1 MSRKTGFYKGR
12 LGIGLNTNDNSG
24 IPQYPLDI
32 DGDIRLTGAFRE
44 RSGRWLIASN
54 YDSESQ
60 IKLYRGFQRDPS
72 DNIYFDSGEKYEVIV
87 DGTPQLQPDYLLKLG
102 VNVESD
108 FDTRSAVDV
117 SGGLSVDT
125 ITPSIRKPIDSYD
138 ISHVKI
144 MSDGDIIIDENYNVE
159 DDPSNVAIYIPIKE
173 NITDLSGLIQTSK
186 KIKVTDTLFKFVKS
200 ENKYIALGPTG
211 IINGWETQGNSTAKV
226 LDETVG
232 MSLDVNALNIAGDFT
247 TNNRIDYLSS
257 KNMEVDGDFI
267 GETLV
272 ANSAEIKR
280 NADISGILIV
290 GNKLTVNKIQFV
302 TNSLD
307 VSGVAQIDNSVFITD
322 RLDAEDFDVSGVKVR
337 VDASANV
344 IHVKGKVYTDKEFT
358 STNNKITVE
367 NTVDVS
373 ENVLLKNKL
382 DVGDMVINGYMDI
395 SGSMEVDQV
404 MDVSGRV
411 HVQNNLDISNNLNV
425 DGSMNVYGGVN
436 VRNHLEISGCTI
448 ENDMDISQ
456 VVISDSVD
464 ISNSFQLDGNID
476 IKGITT
482 TPSMVGMIS
491 WFFRKNP
498 PPGWLVCDGGEYTKA
513 MYPDLSNCIGNTYNN
528 DDILLSDISFNV
540 PDLSGHFIRGING
553 IDQVDM
559 INENITYVND
569 PIPEKI
575 GDKKEFKTGCPTNT
589 IFTDNSNNFIIE
601 NSWEHIH
608 DMDLSGAHVHDF
620 LNADVSIISH
630 YQTADGNDDNNHLLQ
645 LINGDDNKVLYYDNT
660 ANHYDKNPEQT
671 SINGEHSHIIE
682 DLSGSHIHTF
692 ENDDDETCPNFIYML
707 PCIKF

>member
-87 DGTPQLQPDYLLKLG
+87 DGTPQLQPGYLLKLG

-108 FDTRSAVDV
+108 FDTRSAVDI

-138 ISHVKI
+138 ISHVDT
-144 MSDGDIIIDENYNVE
+144 MSDGNIIIDENYNVE

-257 KNMEVDGDFI
+257 KEMEVDGDFI

-272 ANSAEIKR
+272 ADSAEIKR

-302 TNSLD
+302 TISLD

-395 SGSMEVDQV
+395 SGSMEVDKV

-498 PPGWLVCDGGEYTKA
+498 PPGWLVCDGGEYPKA
-513 MYPDLSNCIGNTYNN
+513 KYPDLSNCIGNTYNN

-569 PIPEKI
+569 PTPEKI
-575 GDKKEFKTGCPTNT
+575 GDKKEFKTGCPKTEDGENKEL
-589 IFTDNSNNFIIE
+589 IVDSSNNHNHILKDNSHNHVGKSVDNSNNTFDLTKNEYNI
-601 NSWEHIH
+601 HI
-608 DMDLSGAHVHDF
+608 L
-620 LNADVSIISH
+620 
-630 YQTADGNDDNNHLLQ
+630 
-645 LINGDDNKVLYYDNT
+645 YDNVSSNVPHVSNIDDT
-660 ANHYDKNPEQT
+660 VLNNITIDSASADIPEHNHIMDP
-671 SINGEHSHIIE
+671 
-682 DLSGSHIHTF
+682 SGSHIHTF

>member
-87 DGTPQLQPDYLLKLG
+87 DGTPQLQPGYLLKLG
-102 VNVESD
+102 VNLESD
-108 FDTRSAVDV
+108 FDTRSAVDI

-138 ISHVKI
+138 ISHVET
-144 MSDGDIIIDENYNVE
+144 MSDGNIIIDENYNVE

-173 NITDLSGLIQTSK
+173 NITDLSGLIQTSR

-211 IINGWETQGNSTAKV
+211 IINGWEISGNSTAKV

-257 KNMEVDGDFI
+257 KEMEVDGDFI

-272 ANSAEIKR
+272 ADNAEIKR

-322 RLDAEDFDVSGVKVR
+322 RLDAEDFDVSSVKVR

-373 ENVLLKNKL
+373 ENVLLKSYL

-395 SGSMEVDQV
+395 SGSMEVDRV

-411 HVQNNLDISNNLNV
+411 HVQNNLDISNNLNA

-436 VRNHLEISGCTI
+436 VRNNLEISGCTI

-482 TPSMVGMIS
+482 TPSLVGMIS

-498 PPGWLVCDGGEYTKA
+498 PPGWLVCDGGEYPKA
-513 MYPDLSNCIGNTYNN
+513 KYPDLSNCIGNTYNN
-528 DDILLSDISFNV
+528 VDISLSDISFNV
-540 PDLSGHFIRGING
+540 PDLSGDFIRGING
-553 IDQVDM
+553 IDIDQVDM
-559 INENITYVND
+559 INEKITYVND
-569 PIPEKI
+569 PTPEKI
-575 GDKKEFKTGCPTNT
+575 GDKKEFKTGCPKTEDGENKEL
-589 IFTDNSNNFIIE
+589 IVDSSNNHNHILKDNSHNHVGRSVDSNNSFVLTKNE
-601 NSWEHIH
+601 YNSHI
-608 DMDLSGAHVHDF
+608 L
-620 LNADVSIISH
+620 
-630 YQTADGNDDNNHLLQ
+630 
-645 LINGDDNKVLYYDNT
+645 YDNVSSNVPHVSNIDDT
-660 ANHYDKNPEQT
+660 VLNNITIDSASADIPEHNHIMDP
-671 SINGEHSHIIE
+671 
-682 DLSGSHIHTF
+682 SGSHIHTF
-692 ENDDDETCPNFIYML
+692 EKYDDETCPNFIYML